1 MGDILFIKYR
11 FSELFKYRLLL
22 KLITVMINLLINNLI
37 FKLLKYLIGRFS
49 FILVFSFDFLIKI
62 SEEKSGEY
70 I

>member
-22 KLITVMINLLINNLI
+22 KLITVMINLLINNFI

-62 SEEKSGEY
+62 SKEISGEY